1 MTKMLTTEQI
11 NDHSKWISIFEPLPH
26 ERLDLIEKY
35 EVTQE
40 LLDYAIDPYEK
51 ARVEID
57 PDAGVTLLIFDVY
70 VPTHAVTAPQTAP
83 IGIMLTANNIITFT
97 NAKTNFVNGIIA
109 NQLQLLKK
117 HEENGDKL
125 NLVFPVL
132 YRLSTDYFGPLRRAD
147 QQRQEIQ
154 RNLQRR
160 TGRQAI
166 TQFMEIETGL
176 VYILTSLKGNVSLLE
191 EFKRRFGNHITTK
204 QYNDLDDVIVEAQQG
219 LEMAQMTS
227 DVSARVSN
235 AYSKVLDSDLNQT
248 MKYLTIY
255 SIVLSIPTIVSGF
268 YGENVKLPL
277 ANGTYSWVFT
287 IFITIVLMLACVIF
301 LINRHWW
308 K

>member
-1 MTKMLTTEQI
+1 MLTTDQI
-11 NDHSKWISIFEPLPH
+11 NEHSKWISVFEPLPH

-51 ARVEID
+51 ARVEVD

-83 IGIMLTANNIITFT
+83 IGIMLTTNNIITFT

-109 NQLQLLKK
+109 NQLRLLKK
-117 HEENGDKL
+117 HGEVTDKL

-132 YRLSTDYFGPLRRAD
+132 YRLSTDYFGPLRRVD
-147 QQRQEIQ
+147 QQRQQIQ
-154 RNLQRR
+154 QNLQKR
-160 TGRQAI
+160 TGRKAI
-166 TQFMEIETGL
+166 TEFMEIETGL
-176 VYILTSLKGNVSLLE
+176 VYMLTSLKGNVSLLE
-191 EFKRRFGNHITTK
+191 EFKRRFGSRITSK

-277 ANGTYSWVFT
+277 SNWSFSWV
-287 IFITIVLMLACVIF
+287 ITLVITFVLMVACVIF

>member
-1 MTKMLTTEQI
+1 MLSTEEI
-11 NDHSKWISIFEPLPH
+11 NAHSKWIGVFEPLPQ
-26 ERLDLIEKY
+26 EREDLIKKY

-70 VPTHAVTAPQTAP
+70 VPHAVSAPQTAP
-83 IGIMLTANNIITFT
+83 ISIMLTPQNIITFT

-109 NQLQLLKK
+109 NLLQTLKK
-117 HEENGDKL
+117 RAPITDKL
-125 NLVFPVL
+125 NLVFPIL
-132 YRLSTDYFGPLRRAD
+132 YRLSTNYFGPLRRVD
-147 QQRQEIQ
+147 HQRQQIQ
-154 RNLQRR
+154 QNLQQR
-160 TGRQAI
+160 TGRKAI
-166 TQFMEIETGL
+166 TEFMEIETGL

-191 EFKRRFGNHITTK
+191 EFKRRFADKMSTK
-204 QYNDLDDVIVEAQQG
+204 QCNDLDDVIVEAQQG

-227 DVSARVSN
+227 DVSERVSN

-248 MKYLTIY
+248 MKFLTIY
-255 SIVLSIPTIVSGF
+255 SIILSIPTIVSGF

-277 ANGTYSWVFT
+277 ANEPYSWVTTILITILLMVIST
-287 IFITIVLMLACVIF
+287 IFM
-301 LINRHWW
+301 INRHWW

>member
-1 MTKMLTTEQI
+1 MLTTEQI

-166 TQFMEIETGL
+166 TQFIEIETGL
-176 VYILTSLKGNVSLLE
+176 VNILTSLKGNVSLLE

>member
-1 MTKMLTTEQI
+1 MLTTEQI

-57 PDAGVTLLIFDVY
+57 PGAGVTLLIFDVY

>member
-1 MTKMLTTEQI
+1 MLTTEQI

-70 VPTHAVTAPQTAP
+70 MPTHAVTAPQTAP

-277 ANGTYSWVFT
+277 ANGT
-287 IFITIVLMLACVIF
+287 
-301 LINRHWW
+301 
-308 K
+308 

>member
-1 MTKMLTTEQI
+1 MLTTEQI

-132 YRLSTDYFGPLRRAD
+132 YRLSTDYFGPLRRAE